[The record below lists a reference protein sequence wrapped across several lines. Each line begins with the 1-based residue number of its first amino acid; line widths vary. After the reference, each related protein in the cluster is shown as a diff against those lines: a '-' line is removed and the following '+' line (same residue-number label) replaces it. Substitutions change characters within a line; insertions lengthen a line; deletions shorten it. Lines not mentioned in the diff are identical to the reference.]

1 MEIRFAT
8 SKEIKNWDDLILQNP
23 DGGNVF
29 QSVEMSNFKLESGWQ
44 QQFLVVESE
53 AENLY
58 ITIQEKSVF
67 LLGKLWYAPKGPGV
81 ENSSEI
87 WQIAPLLKQFAHKQ
101 GVFAVKIEPEII
113 KYDNFQTDF
122 SKHGFVQTRPIQPNF
137 STIILDISGTDEEIL
152 SSMPRKGA
160 KYSINRARRDGV
172 TVKRVES
179 TDENCRIFY
188 DLLAETAADSGF
200 KIRDSDYHRRFWRD
214 FTSAKIGQLFF
225 AYFDGQVVA
234 AAYAFIFGE
243 KSTYKDG
250 ASVRQRTAYGASH
263 LLQWG
268 VINWARENGAKQHD
282 LCGTPPSNK
291 IHDKNHPHYGIGNFK
306 TSFSREITDYIGA
319 FDLPVRKFKYKIWA
333 KFGEKLA
340 LRIHRA
346 RHNGENWY

>member
-1 MEIRFAT
+1 MEVRFAAPE
-8 SKEIKNWDDLILQNP
+8 EIENWNSLILQNP

-29 QSVEMSNFKLESGWQ
+29 QSLEMSNFKLESGWR
-44 QQFLVVESE
+44 QQFLVLELESR
-53 AENLY
+53 NLY
-58 ITIQEKSVF
+58 ITVQEKSVF
-67 LLGKLWYAPKGPGV
+67 LFGKLWYVPKGPGV
-81 ENSSEI
+81 EKVSELWKI
-87 WQIAPLLKQFAHKQ
+87 VPLIKQFAREN

-113 KYDNFQTDF
+113 KYDGFQQEL
-122 SKHGFVQTRPIQPNF
+122 SAHGFIQVRPIQPNF

-172 TVKRVES
+172 TVRRVEP

-200 KIRDSDYHRRFWRD
+200 KIRDFDYHRRFWRD

-263 LLQWG
+263 LLQWE

-291 IHDKNHPHYGIGNFK
+291 IHDKDHPHYGIGIFK

-319 FDLPVRKFKYKIWA
+319 FDLPIRKFKYKIWA
-333 KFGEKLA
+333 KFGEKLT
-340 LRIHRA
+340 LKIHRA